1 MGTNTPVPDAPVP
14 DEAVVR
20 RWQRLRRWA
29 ASGSAAIAAV
39 GIASALIGYLT
50 TGAQFFSTIE
60 EYFRGQSELHT
71 LIDVANE
78 RLAQDDYEAAWHAST
93 KARELAPRN
102 VAAAQQ
108 QARIAMKWLE
118 DVRMT
123 HVGGPQPFFHDVVD
137 PLKSALVRRLPDT
150 YGREKADLHAHI
162 GWANFLR
169 YRDGFPR
176 TDIGEEFDIAI
187 REDPD
192 NFYGHVMRGFWTL
205 WEGGPVDAA
214 RSDLD
219 LALHNSTDPSF
230 SDGMIMSGLTNN
242 TSDDSLAAAVEY
254 AEKIRLAGRNID
266 DDMKSRL
273 VGYYNISL
281 HNRNLLTTISATL
294 PPTEQILFLDW
305 LKQAK
310 LSPGNRRVAT
320 YFMAYFA
327 EISGNKQEALGLFT
341 DLARTQ
347 PNAQDEIARL
357 SQAAASRLTK
367 R

>member
-1 MGTNTPVPDAPVP
+1 M
-14 DEAVVR
+14 
-20 RWQRLRRWA
+20 
-29 ASGSAAIAAV
+29 
-39 GIASALIGYLT
+39 
-50 TGAQFFSTIE
+50 
-60 EYFRGQSELHT
+60 
-71 LIDVANE
+71 
-78 RLAQDDYEAAWHAST
+78 
-93 KARELAPRN
+93 
-102 VAAAQQ
+102 
-108 QARIAMKWLE
+108 
-118 DVRMT
+118 
-123 HVGGPQPFFHDVVD
+123 GGPQPFFHDVVD

-266 DDMKSRL
+266 DDMKRRL
-273 VGYYNISL
+273 VGY
-281 HNRNLLTTISATL
+281 TTFPYTIG
-294 PPTEQILFLDW
+294 IC
-305 LKQAK
+305 
-310 LSPGNRRVAT
+310 
-320 YFMAYFA
+320 
-327 EISGNKQEALGLFT
+327 
-341 DLARTQ
+341 
-347 PNAQDEIARL
+347 
-357 SQAAASRLTK
+357 
-367 R
+367 